1 MRITHS
7 IIAAIAQV
15 RSLQLRSFQVL
26 PQLRDGLPARY
37 WHTTDGLHYQCYKLA
52 LEPTESNIYIS
63 HEQVHPA
70 QSPLRQLLPTIWSF
84 VECDGAIIQAGFALA
99 GTEVMYLGDE
109 EHYRVAISLTAELVP
124 N

>member
-7 IIAAIAQV
+7 IIASIAKV
-15 RSLQLRSFQVL
+15 RGLQLRTFQVV

-37 WHTTDGLHYQCYKLA
+37 WHTTDGLHYQCYKLS

-70 QSPLRQLLPTIWSF
+70 QSPLRQLPPGIWSF
-84 VECDGAIIQAGFALA
+84 VECEGAIVQAGTALTD
-99 GTEVMYLGDE
+99 GDVVYLGDE
-109 EHYRVAISLTAELVP
+109 EHYRVTIALDAELIP